1 MGAPPPSSVS
11 VAGTPLALGKSC
23 SMGAPPSGSGIPL
36 ASGKTIWFLSGV
48 RSSLNIL
55 CFLQKI
61 FAEFSNS
68 GGENKDNRKKQG

>member
-1 MGAPPPSSVS
+1 
-11 VAGTPLALGKSC
+11 
-23 SMGAPPSGSGIPL
+23 MGAPPSGSGIPL